1 MLASE
6 LRLCPRR
13 IYLTRAFIS
22 RWKDGLPVIAP
33 ARIGDSRASAIA
45 DNTLSSAAGCV
56 WNRLPPEG
64 RAPDT
69 DGYDISEVR
78 GDLRF
83 SRPFIPILS
92 PFSCFLFPVVATL
105 AHRSP
110 YLSHRSFGSAVVF
123 LFYFFFSSSSSSRP
137 RVSLVRFI
145 SPPRRHPNGV
155 QLDSSQRFKKREKEE
170 EMKKRSFS
178 FSVSRRIVLL
188 FAFGLRAFF
197 ERANEQD
204 SRNAFS
210 KLKTGLSASANSTAQ
225 LNHMSDEFKF
235 QDKYAFLK
243 I

>member
-1 MLASE
+1 M
-6 LRLCPRR
+6 RLCPRR

-33 ARIGDSRASAIA
+33 ARIGDSRASASA

-92 PFSCFLFPVVATL
+92 PSSCFLFPVVATL
-105 AHRSP
+105 ALRSP
-110 YLSHRSFGSAVVF
+110 YLSHRSFGSTAVF
-123 LFYFFFSSSSSSRP
+123 LFSSLLFFFSLPPLDLAFPSFVLFHP
-137 RVSLVRFI
+137 LVATPTAYI
-145 SPPRRHPNGV
+145 
-155 QLDSSQRFKKREKEE
+155 DSSQRFKKREKEE
-170 EMKKRSFS
+170 EKMKKKSFS

-188 FAFGLRAFF
+188 FALGLRAFF

-225 LNHMSDEFKF
+225 LNHMSDELKF
-235 QDKYAFLK
+235 QDKYAFLIIK
-243 I
+243 M